1 MKWYRQFFC
10 VIAVVL
16 LTSCAGDRYHQNGLS
31 LFEQGKAEEGLANL
45 ELAVKEEPTNARFR
59 AELLRRRAELVNKY
73 IAAADI
79 DRAAG
84 KLESSESFYKQALK
98 IESDNNRALSGLNAI
113 ERDRRHALV
122 LAQAKEVLGKGD
134 VEQASTLLRLVTTEN
149 PANQEASTLRRQID
163 ALQSKDQLAEPA
175 LRTNHKKP
183 ISLEFRDANLKIVFE
198 ALARTTGVDFILDKD
213 VRPDLRTT
221 VFLRQASLE
230 DAIDLILQTNRLEK
244 KVLNP
249 NTILIYPS
257 TPEKLKEYQE
267 LVMKGFYLANADV
280 KQTQAML
287 KGLLKTQ
294 NIFIDEKLNLLV
306 MRDTPEAVRLAEKL
320 IAMHDLYE
328 PEVMLEVEVL
338 EVQRSRLLE
347 LGIQWPSQ
355 AALTPLGSGGT
366 TTLTDLKN
374 LSSDRIGV
382 AIPSTLVNLRREL
395 GDANILANPR
405 IRARNREKAKIMI
418 GDKVPVVTAN
428 TTSNGVISE
437 SVQYL
442 DVGLKLDV
450 EPNVYLQDEVA
461 IKVSLEVSS
470 IVRELRTPSGSL
482 AYQIGSRSAS
492 TVLRLK
498 DGETQVLAG
507 LISDEDRSVA
517 NRVPGLG
524 DIPVLGRLFGS
535 QKDDRL
541 KTEIVLSI
549 TPRLVRN
556 INRPENGVS
565 QFWSGTES
573 SLRTQPL
580 KLQVASAANEQRN
593 EQAGSAPSATSA
605 APSKSESLTQSQANN
620 KALPAPTTIA
630 LSWNGPSQVK
640 VGEQFKVALR
650 MKSDGGVRS
659 LPFQAGFD
667 PAVFQVVQVA
677 EGKFFRGA
685 DVQTSISSNVD
696 VTTGKIFVSAV
707 QSGTAGAQGEDDV
720 AVITLR
726 ALAAKPQSEIKVL
739 SASPL
744 VNGDKPIAPTLP
756 TPLAI
761 TVVN

>member
-1 MKWYRQFFC
+1 M
-10 VIAVVL
+10 IAVVFL
-16 LTSCAGDRYHQNGLS
+16 ASCAGDRYHQEGLS
-31 LFEQGKAEEGLANL
+31 LFEQGKSEEGLANL

-73 IAAADI
+73 ITLADV

-84 KLESSESFYKQALK
+84 KLDSTESRYRQALK
-98 IESDNNRALSGLNAI
+98 IEPDNNRALSGLNAI

-122 LAQAKEVLGKGD
+122 LTQAKEALGKGD
-134 VEQASTLLRLVTTEN
+134 VEQASTLLRLVSTEN
-149 PANQEASTLRRQID
+149 PANQEASALRRQID
-163 ALQSKDQLAEPA
+163 ALQSRDQLAEPA

-294 NIFIDEKLNLLV
+294 NIFVDEKLNLLV

-347 LGIQWPSQ
+347 LGVQWPSQ
-355 AALTPLGSGGT
+355 VALTPLGSGGT
-366 TTLTDLKN
+366 TTLTDLKS

-382 AIPSTLVNLRREL
+382 AVPSTLVNLRREL

-461 IKVSLEVSS
+461 IKIGLEVSS
-470 IVRELRTPSGSL
+470 IVRELRTPAGSL

-507 LISDEDRSVA
+507 LISDEDRSAA

-556 INRPENGVS
+556 INRPETSVS

-593 EQAGSAPSATSA
+593 EQAGSAPSA
-605 APSKSESLTQSQANN
+605 APAPAKTESTTQTPSDKN
-620 KALPAPTTIA
+620 ALPAPNAVA
-630 LSWNGPSQVK
+630 LSWSGPSQVK
-640 VGEQFKVALR
+640 IGEQFKVALR

-667 PAVFQVVQVA
+667 PAVFQVVQIA

-707 QSGTAGAQGEDDV
+707 QSGTAGAQGEGDV
-720 AVITLR
+720 AIITLR
-726 ALAAKPQSEIKVL
+726 ALAAKPQSEIRIL

-744 VNGDKPIAPTLP
+744 VNGDKPIVPSLP